1 MIKQLEEAEALGG
14 MRNPARSLERLPEA
28 VQLGELVSELLVES
42 VAKLPGL
49 KRTAEDIFNGVE
61 NVRPFP
67 EAELAKVRKVVAY
80 LLKPSA
86 MPEPSDGVASTP
98 LCAENIMGWGEHSD
112 DPDASTLARWLVQ
125 GAPLGFQEEIERT
138 GIFPPTTGT
147 PSDAPT
153 EAELFRDSENWSN
166 WPSADEEEAEVHKLV
181 RDAESKGFCKV
192 FEARSDVRE
201 LLGSEPILNKLG
213 VVVKHKEGVKKARI
227 IWDLKESLVNKACD
241 PAERVILPRLLDVVT
256 SCIKMM
262 QDGLQPT
269 LAVAD
274 IRDAFHNI
282 PAGRDRKFTVAAAN
296 MENGVQHF
304 IAYMVLVFG
313 SKSSPTIWGRFAA
326 LLGRSLAAV
335 CKETHTQIYVDDPIF
350 VVPSAK
356 GFDKVECLTR
366 AFLWT
371 EVLGYPLKL
380 SKAHAGDSIDW
391 IGARINLDNVNHEVT
406 VTIPSE
412 KISSLVESVEEF
424 LGSPVI
430 GTRKLRSFAGSLSF
444 VAGLVP
450 MLRPFLAPLWA
461 VLSSETTDDGS
472 SELLPRKRG
481 RTTGKLVHTKRIDS
495 SLRWIMALL
504 KGEENYNLRR
514 TFLAFPP
521 QEAFELV
528 TDASPWGLGGVLLQD
543 GIPVRWYASKL
554 QPKLLN
560 KFKAA
565 TGDPAFNTLWEALAL
580 LVACRIWLPKCKVQ
594 RLSVRVKSDNVGA
607 LRMLLNLSSKAANI
621 NVVARELALDLARGN
636 YSLGELEHIP
646 GVTNVMPDALSRL
659 WAPTASELP
668 ALGNAVQDRVPDF
681 GSSFWRV
688 SE

>member
-1 MIKQLEEAEALGG
+1 M
-14 MRNPARSLERLPEA
+14 
-28 VQLGELVSELLVES
+28 
-42 VAKLPGL
+42 
-49 KRTAEDIFNGVE
+49 
-61 NVRPFP
+61 
-67 EAELAKVRKVVAY
+67 
-80 LLKPSA
+80 
-86 MPEPSDGVASTP
+86 
-98 LCAENIMGWGEHSD
+98 
-112 DPDASTLARWLVQ
+112 
-125 GAPLGFQEEIERT
+125 
-138 GIFPPTTGT
+138 
-147 PSDAPT
+147 
-153 EAELFRDSENWSN
+153 
-166 WPSADEEEAEVHKLV
+166 
-181 RDAESKGFCKV
+181 
-192 FEARSDVRE
+192 
-201 LLGSEPILNKLG
+201 
-213 VVVKHKEGVKKARI
+213 
-227 IWDLKESLVNKACD
+227 
-241 PAERVILPRLLDVVT
+241 
-256 SCIKMM
+256 
-262 QDGLQPT
+262 
-269 LAVAD
+269 
-274 IRDAFHNI
+274 
-282 PAGRDRKFTVAAAN
+282 
-296 MENGVQHF
+296 
-304 IAYMVLVFG
+304 
-313 SKSSPTIWGRFAA
+313 
-326 LLGRSLAAV
+326 
-335 CKETHTQIYVDDPIF
+335 DDPIC

-594 RLSVRVKSDNVGA
+594 RLGVRVKSDNVGA

>member
-1 MIKQLEEAEALGG
+1 
-14 MRNPARSLERLPEA
+14 MRNPAKALSRLPGS

-42 VAKLPGL
+42 VKKLPTL
-49 KRTAEDIFNGVE
+49 KQTAEDIFNGLPEVRSFPAVE
-61 NVRPFP
+61 L
-67 EAELAKVRKVVAY
+67 EKVRKAVGY

-86 MPEPSDGVASTP
+86 MPEPAQDVASTP
-98 LCAENIMGWGEHSD
+98 ISAENVMGWGEHSD
-112 DPDASTLARWLVQ
+112 DPDACTLARWLVQ
-125 GAPLGFQEEIERT
+125 GAPLGFHEAIERN

-147 PSDAPT
+147 PADAPT
-153 EAELFRDSENWSN
+153 EAELLRDSENWSN
-166 WPSADEEEAEVHKLV
+166 WPSAEEEEDEVHRLV
-181 RDAESKGFCKV
+181 REAEGKGFCKV
-192 FEARSDVRE
+192 FEARSEVRE
-201 LLGSEPILNKLG
+201 LLGAEPILNKLG
-213 VVVKHKEGVKKARI
+213 VVVKYKEGVKKARI

-241 PAERVILPRLLDVVT
+241 PAERVILPRLLDVVN
-256 SCIKMM
+256 SCISMM
-262 QDGLQPT
+262 RDGLRPT

-274 IRDAFHNI
+274 IRDAFHNV
-282 PAGRDRKFTVAAAN
+282 PAGKDRKFTVAAAN

-326 LLGRSLAAV
+326 LLGRSLASV
-335 CKETHTQIYVDDPIF
+335 CPETHTQIYVDDPIF

-356 GFDKVECLTR
+356 GHDMVECLTR

-371 EVLGYPLKL
+371 EMLGYPLKL
-380 SKAHAGDSIDW
+380 SKAHAGDTIDW
-391 IGARINLDNVNHEVT
+391 IGARISLDNVKHEVT

-412 KISSLVESVEEF
+412 KISTLVETTEEF
-424 LGSPVI
+424 LQGPVI

-461 VLSSETTDDGS
+461 ALSSETTDEGS
-472 SELLPRKRG
+472 SDTSLRRRS
-481 RTTGKLVHTKRIDS
+481 RTAGKLVHTKRIAN
-495 SLRWIMALL
+495 SLCWILALL

-514 TFLAFPP
+514 TFVAFPP
-521 QEAFELV
+521 PEVYELV
-528 TDASPWGLGGVLLQD
+528 TDASPWGMGGVLLQD
-543 GIPVRWYASKL
+543 GSPMRWYASKL

-580 LVACRIWLPKCKVQ
+580 LIACRLWLPKCKVQ
-594 RLSVRVKSDNVGA
+594 HLGVRVKSDNVGA
-607 LRMLLNLSSKAANI
+607 LRMLLTLSSKASNI
-621 NVVARELALDLARGN
+621 NAVAMELALDLARGN

-659 WAPTASELP
+659 WAPSASELP
-668 ALGNAVQDRVPDF
+668 ALGDAVQDRVPDL

-688 SE
+688 S